1 MQEYKQTLYDIEDHI
16 GRIPTV
22 FAPQYIKDKLL
33 NSKRQDAERITNAKI
48 HSKELNE
55 WNTELLFELVKQDR
69 VEKREAEKKAKEH

>member
-16 GRIPTV
+16 ERIPTV